1 MISAS
6 MAAEIDA
13 PSARMYA
20 LANDHRSK
28 FLHLLGSSSTRDE
41 LDEEKQRFA
50 IALANLARQAK
61 VDREEHDHAVED
73 LTKSPSTRSHGN
85 VFRENTVHHGD
96 GEEGTAALPWL
107 SNKTCF

>member
-28 FLHLLGSSSTRDE
+28 FLHLLNKDFCEDDE
-41 LDEEKQRFA
+41 IPK
-50 IALANLARQAK
+50 K
-61 VDREEHDHAVED
+61 Y
-73 LTKSPSTRSHGN
+73 K
-85 VFRENTVHHGD
+85 
-96 GEEGTAALPWL
+96 
-107 SNKTCF
+107 